1 MKKKRKKLTNA
12 KKLKEMARIRQNR
25 TKTPIEDIQK
35 EIKGKYPFCDKTI
48 LNWLDYRIK
57 NYLINN
63 TRRI

>member
-1 MKKKRKKLTNA
+1 
-12 KKLKEMARIRQNR
+12 MARIRQNR

-63 TRRI
+63 TERI